1 MCSTPT
7 STRGSGTARSPDRWR
22 RTRRVVQGKAA
33 KPVAA
38 AGPWREA
45 FGRLIKNK
53 LAVVGLVLVIGLL
66 FCGIFGPFL
75 APWPYQV
82 QDLAAVQANGNRP
95 LPPFSPNHFLGT
107 DQLGRDLLSRLLD
120 GARISITVAF
130 VVQAVIICLGVPIGA
145 LAGWFGG
152 RTDNALM
159 RLTDVIY
166 AFPDILFIILLS
178 VAFRDTVLG
187 QSLDGL
193 LLVFVAIG
201 LVGWVTVARLTRG
214 QMLALKETEFVEA
227 ARAIGVSDRKIVTRH
242 LLPNGMGPII
252 VAITLGIPVAI
263 LAEATLA
270 YIGIGV
276 QPPRASWGS
285 LIAEGQKFIR
295 GEPHL
300 VVFPAIA
307 IALAL
312 IGFTFLGDG
321 LRDALDPEAQGQAVG
336 GERGR
341 KRVGGRSTDDRR
353 TVLGGHPARPER
365 GGRAG
370 GSRAQGRPPARG
382 PRPVDPLLHA
392 RRHRPGS
399 RRRQLRR
406 RLRRDPRARR

>member
-1 MCSTPT
+1 MCCTPT
-7 STRGSGTARSPDRWR
+7 STRASATARSSTMATETLRGTVARPKPATGLWR
-22 RTRRVVQGKAA
+22 D
-33 KPVAA
+33 
-38 AGPWREA
+38 A
-45 FGRLIKNK
+45 FGRLRKNR
-53 LAVVGLVLVIGLL
+53 LAMLGLIVVIFL
-66 FCGIFGPFL
+66 FFVAIFGPYL
-75 APWPYQV
+75 APYPYQE
-82 QDLAAVQANGNRP
+82 QDIKAVLHNGGRP
-95 LPPFSPNHFLGT
+95 LPPLSPGHLLGT
-107 DQLGRDLLSRLLD
+107 DQIGRDLLSRLLD

-130 VVQAVIICLGVPIGA
+130 VVQFVIICLGVPVGA
-145 LAGWFGG
+145 IAGWFGG

-178 VAFRDTVLG
+178 VAFRDTVVG
-187 QSLDGL
+187 QSMDGL
-193 LLVFVAIG
+193 LLVFIAIG

-321 LRDALDPEAQGQAVG
+321 LRDALDPKLKGKQ
-336 GERGR
+336 
-341 KRVGGRSTDDRR
+341 
-353 TVLGGHPARPER
+353 
-365 GGRAG
+365 
-370 GSRAQGRPPARG
+370 
-382 PRPVDPLLHA
+382 
-392 RRHRPGS
+392 
-399 RRRQLRR
+399 
-406 RLRRDPRARR
+406 

>member
-1 MCSTPT
+1 MATNT
-7 STRGSGTARSPDRWR
+7 TA
-22 RTRRVVQGKAA
+22 VQAKAA
-33 KPVAA
+33 KPVAT

-45 FGRLIKNK
+45 FGRLIRNK
-53 LAVVGLVLVIGLL
+53 LAVVGLVLVSLLL
-66 FCGIFGPFL
+66 FCGIFGPL
-75 APWPYQV
+75 IAPWPYQV

-95 LPPFSPNHFLGT
+95 LPPLSPGHLLGT

-130 VVQAVIICLGVPIGA
+130 VVQFVIICIGVPVGA

-178 VAFRDTVLG
+178 VAFRDTVVG
-187 QSLDGL
+187 QSMDGL
-193 LLVFVAIG
+193 LLVFIAIG

-285 LIAEGQKFIR
+285 LISEGQKFIR
-295 GEPHL
+295 AEPHL

-321 LRDALDPEAQGQAVG
+321 LRDALDPKLKGKQ
-336 GERGR
+336 
-341 KRVGGRSTDDRR
+341 
-353 TVLGGHPARPER
+353 
-365 GGRAG
+365 
-370 GSRAQGRPPARG
+370 
-382 PRPVDPLLHA
+382 
-392 RRHRPGS
+392 
-399 RRRQLRR
+399 
-406 RLRRDPRARR
+406 